1 MTDRARQHR
10 QHVREL
16 VAMFHAAHQLLDD
29 AGYPAAGPREP
40 WETWR
45 TRSTNTTT
53 TEGPNV

>member
-1 MTDRARQHR
+1 MTDKARQQR

-16 VAMFHAAHQLLDD
+16 LAMFTAAHQLLDD

-45 TRSTNTTT
+45 ARQTTT
-53 TEGPNV
+53 NQ